1 MQKTM
6 SEILTQE
13 GFEVFNALDGEIGVQ
28 MAREKKPDIIL
39 MDFKMP
45 GMDGV
50 ETFTK
55 LREDQETKDEL
66 KLYREAIR
74 LYRSQN
80 WDLAELQFI
89 NLQKLNPQRYLYEMY
104 AKRIAYFRL
113 NPPGKGW
120 DGVYTYESK

>member
-1 MQKTM
+1 VV
-6 SEILTQE
+6 I
-13 GFEVFNALDGEIGVQ
+13 FEPICEAG
-28 MAREKKPDIIL
+28 K
-39 MDFKMP
+39 
-45 GMDGV
+45 
-50 ETFTK
+50 
-55 LREDQETKDEL
+55 EDKETKDEL

-74 LYRSQN
+74 LYRSRN

-120 DGVYTYESK
+120 DGVYTHESK